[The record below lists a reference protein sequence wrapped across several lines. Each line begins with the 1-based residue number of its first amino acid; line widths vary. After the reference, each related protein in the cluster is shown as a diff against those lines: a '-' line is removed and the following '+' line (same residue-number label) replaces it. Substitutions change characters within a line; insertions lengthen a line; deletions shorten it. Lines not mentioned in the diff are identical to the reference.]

1 MRKDRIRQLM
11 DRQGLKVPALSE
23 ITGIPER
30 TLWRLFQDGT
40 GTTDDNVAAIAQ
52 ALGCSSDYLL
62 GLVDD
67 PTPHFRIDNLS
78 DRERQI
84 LAAIRRGDKLTAIHI
99 LSEPEKM

>member
-1 MRKDRIRQLM
+1 MSKDRLQHMMQVR
-11 DRQGLKVPALSE
+11 GL
-23 ITGIPER
+23 
-30 TLWRLFQDGT
+30 
-40 GTTDDNVAAIAQ
+40 NVAALAEISGISERHVYHILSGKGGLSDDSLLRLSQ
-52 ALGCSSDYLL
+52 ALSCSVDYLL